1 MKDKEILFCPKCNA
15 DLKKQFGF
23 YKGINVWVCE
33 KCGQAL
39 INPDYPDDTIWY
51 CNRCNDIMNNQSG
64 WDPFNHGKYKC
75 KHCGAINDLS
85 DPNDYSYE
93 DEDGEIHFGNDP
105 DEIIDDDNLSGDDLK
120 YAKAINKNKNKA
132 DEYLNNTDKLGKFL
146 DDLES
151 HLSSKNSTK
160 GLAYIPVMIS
170 MLRSY
175 YNGTYKEVPYKV
187 IVAIVGVLIYWLA
200 PVDLIPDVIP
210 GIGLVDD
217 AAVVSLALKLIKEDL
232 DEYKRWKSNK

>member
-1 MKDKEILFCPKCNA
+1 MTIHGISE
-15 DLKKQFGF
+15 KQH
-23 YKGINVWVCE
+23 K
-33 KCGQAL
+33 
-39 INPDYPDDTIWY
+39 
-51 CNRCNDIMNNQSG
+51 
-64 WDPFNHGKYKC
+64 
-75 KHCGAINDLS
+75 
-85 DPNDYSYE
+85 
-93 DEDGEIHFGNDP
+93 DGEIHFGNDP
-105 DEIIDDDNLSGDDLK
+105 DEIIDDDNLSGDNLK

-132 DEYLNNTDKLGKFL
+132 DEYLHNTDKLGKFL

-217 AAVVSLALKLIKEDL
+217 AAVVSLALKLVKEDL
-232 DEYKRWKSNK
+232 DAYKRWKNNR